1 MGIWLGGVSQA
12 AAAQGWGGDRI
23 ALLTGPNDGWAIAWH
38 TVWDSENDAAE
49 FETAAHFAVNNAGG
63 KGSVLP
69 GEGGTTRWV
78 VVGSD
83 ATVLGKVAGVL
94 GLAG

>member
-1 MGIWLGGVSQA
+1 
-12 AAAQGWGGDRI
+12 
-23 ALLTGPNDGWAIAWH
+23 
-38 TVWDSENDAAE
+38 
-49 FETAAHFAVNNAGG
+49 
-63 KGSVLP
+63 VLP

-78 VVGSD
+78 VIGSD